1 MKYIQS
7 QSIFTALLFTVM
19 VFVQC
24 SNTASS
30 NSVSTVLSTND
41 TIKNDTMKVIKT
53 EEEWEKQ
60 LTPQE
65 YRVLREKATDRP
77 FTGEYENHWDSGI
90 YVCKGCGTELFR
102 SETKFDAGCG
112 WPSFYQGIDS
122 SKITEVIDRSMGMN
136 RVEVLCSKCGGHLG
150 HVFTDGF
157 GTPTGLRYCINSTSL
172 GFKKKE

>member
-53 EEEWEKQ
+53 EEEWKKQ

>member
-1 MKYIQS
+1 MQYIKP
-7 QSIFTALLFTVM
+7 QSIFTILFFTAL

-24 SNTASS
+24 SNTVPS
-30 NSVSTVLSTND
+30 NVAKSVLSTND
-41 TIKNDTMKVIKT
+41 STPKDTMKVIKT
-53 EEEWEKQ
+53 EEEWKQQ

-65 YRVLREKATDRP
+65 YKVLREKATDRP
-77 FTGEYENHWDSGI
+77 YTGEYESHWDSGI

-122 SKITEVIDRSMGMN
+122 SKITEIVDKSMGMY